1 MTLLA
6 SIVGAHLMAGDLTQP
21 GEEARLL
28 CVRQAVSTVRW
39 VDEEQSLLDDGFTR
53 FLEVG
58 PGSVLGG
65 LWKAFSRDYPCL
77 PAGKLEDIEK
87 IVEG

>member
-1 MTLLA
+1 
-6 SIVGAHLMAGDLTQP
+6 
-21 GEEARLL
+21 
-28 CVRQAVSTVRW
+28 VRW
-39 VDEEQSLLDDGFTR
+39 VEEEQSLLDDGFTR

-65 LWKAFSRDYPCL
+65 LWKAFTRDYPCL